1 MSREYSPFTP
11 GQPVPVEFFVGRAS
25 EVEEVA
31 RMVRAAA
38 EGRFSIGFL
47 SGERGIGKSSL
58 ASFVRQLCEKEHR
71 VLGVH
76 VFLGGVSELTEM
88 ARRTFDRLLKESV
101 DRPWHQKVRRFLGNH
116 VREVGLFGITVGF
129 EAAAPDLQKL
139 VHDFAPS
146 VQRLAR
152 ELVDTRKA
160 VFLVWDDINGLTA
173 SQPFAHWLKS
183 LVDEIATSPER
194 FPLCLLLVGLE
205 ERRQA
210 LVHLQPSLA
219 RVFHLVD
226 VKPWNDDETREFYQ
240 RAFASINVQIDPKA
254 METITSFAG
263 GLPALA
269 HEIGDGVFRVD
280 EDSYI
285 DEDDAFRGVFTAADV
300 IGRKHLEP
308 QIYDALRSERYRR
321 ILRKL
326 VREFREPHFKRS
338 DVLERL
344 TKEEEGVFDN
354 FLRRMRQLG
363 AIVPDTD
370 RGQGAYCFVNR
381 LHHLY
386 FRMEAQRAKQ
396 RPAD

>member
-11 GQPVPVEFFVGRAS
+11 GQPVPVEFFVGRRR

-58 ASFVRQLCEKEHR
+58 ASFVRQLSEKEHR

-160 VFLVWDDINGLTA
+160 VFLVWDDINGLAA

-210 LVHLQPSLA
+210 LVHSQPSLA

-226 VKPWNDDETREFYQ
+226 IKPWNDDETREFYQ
-240 RAFASINVQIDPKA
+240 RAFASIKVQIDPKA

-269 HEIGDGVFRVD
+269 HEIGDAVFRVD

-321 ILRKL
+321 IMRKL
-326 VREFREPHFKRS
+326 VREFREPHFRRS

-370 RGQGAYCFVNR
+370 RGRGAYCFVNR